1 MESTRCAPGAGGV
14 VLRTTTLTRDMSRR
28 DMSRREV
35 SAVGLQPL
43 SPRGGVAL
51 ASARD
56 LSRARRATPGIAALV
71 FAFASVSFSEIY
83 GRQSELPRSS
93 SQEFHNKNKVTW
105 VTRLHG

>member
-43 SPRGGVAL
+43 SRAEAWRLPPRGTFLGRGGQL
-51 ASARD
+51 LGSQP
-56 LSRARRATPGIAALV
+56 LSSRSQAFHFLRFMADSPNFPGQV
-71 FAFASVSFSEIY
+71 
-83 GRQSELPRSS
+83 PRS
-93 SQEFHNKNKVTW
+93 FT
-105 VTRLHG
+105 TRIRLHG

>member
-43 SPRGGVAL
+43 SP
-51 ASARD
+51 
-56 LSRARRATPGIAALV
+56 ARRRGACLRAGPFSGAAGN
-71 FAFASVSFSEIY
+71 S
-83 GRQSELPRSS
+83 
-93 SQEFHNKNKVTW
+93 
-105 VTRLHG
+105 